1 MLPKTSCDLML
12 LENKKCI
19 WPVWPSWNSVGF
31 WVWILLLFIY
41 YIRSKIEW
49 KEHRVI
55 ILTSIHYRYNRIICR
70 KRFSYV
76 VWELKTNLFVE
87 KRKKVLLAD
96 YFIAQVN
103 ADNFRHVC
111 SRCLEFIHY
120 KCLSIATRLKKLE
133 LSFKSQDLGA
143 KIIAIL

>member
-1 MLPKTSCDLML
+1 MYLTCVTLM
-12 LENKKCI
+12 KF
-19 WPVWPSWNSVGF
+19 SWVFEFEYYCYS
-31 WVWILLLFIY
+31 FITLGGKL
-41 YIRSKIEW
+41 SGKNTEW
-49 KEHRVI
+49 S
-55 ILTSIHYRYNRIICR
+55 SIHYRYNRIICR
-70 KRFSYV
+70 KIFSYV

-87 KRKKVLLAD
+87 KRKQVLLAD

-120 KCLSIATRLKKLE
+120 KCLPIATRLKKLE

-143 KIIAIL
+143 KIIPIL